1 MKRFLK
7 LFLLSALLFVLT
19 TVSGQSYTTVVNAHS
34 HNDYLRNVPF
44 YTAYSQRFAS
54 IEADIFA
61 VDGELF
67 VAHDR
72 EDITPLRTF
81 RALYLEPIV
90 REMKLK
96 GEKGYPEG
104 SGFQLLIDLK
114 TGYEETLPLL
124 QEQLMEFREC
134 FDTRNNPSAVRVV
147 ISGARPEPRYFGDFD
162 DIIWFDG
169 RLDENYTPEQKERV
183 AMMSLPFS
191 QFSKW
196 NGLGRMV
203 HPEYD
208 AVKAVVDKVHS
219 QGMKIRFWGC
229 PDTKTTWNCFIKL
242 GVDYLNTDKPEALA
256 QFLAAY
262 KKNSYTVANRH
273 AIYTPALP
281 DGNSE
286 KKPKNIILLI
296 SDGGGINHL
305 WAAATVNG
313 GMLNILKMKNI
324 GLLKNDPLDDYTTDS
339 AGAGSALATGRKS
352 RNRHIGT
359 DTLGN
364 PVRNIVELLAGK
376 GMRTAI
382 ITNDGI
388 TGATPAAFYAHQD
401 ERDKS
406 LEISYD
412 LLESPADIIVGS
424 CEKLVREPGSLKS
437 ELNARG
443 VAVVELAAV
452 DRFDITR
459 RAVCHGSDDKA
470 AGFRVIEDALPK
482 VLSAFSSSSKGFF
495 IMAEGAK
502 IDKGGHANDM
512 ETVVD
517 EYLSFDKVVGKALEF
532 ADKNKETLVIVVS
545 DHETGGLTLIDGDYR
560 NGKILGDFST
570 PDHTGTPVLLFAY
583 GASARKFCGFDE
595 IVSIYEKI
603 RQLLK

>member
-1 MKRFLK
+1 MKRFFK
-7 LFLLSALLFVLT
+7 ALLLPALLLMLT
-19 TVSGQSYTTVVNAHS
+19 TVSGQSYTPVTNAHS
-34 HNDYLRNVPF
+34 HNDYLHNVPF

-72 EDITPLRTF
+72 KDITSLRTF
-81 RALYLEPIV
+81 RTLYLEPIV
-90 REMKLK
+90 REMELN
-96 GEKGYPEG
+96 GGKGYPEG
-104 SGFQLLIDLK
+104 NGFQLLIDLK
-114 TGYEETLPLL
+114 TGYKETLPLL
-124 QEQLMEFREC
+124 QKQLMEYRDC
-134 FDTRNNPSAVRVV
+134 FDTRNNLAAVRVV
-147 ISGARPEPRYFGDFD
+147 ISGARPEPQYFGDYD

-169 RLDENYTPEQKERV
+169 RLDENYTPEQKQRV
-183 AMMSLPFS
+183 ALMSLPFFH
-191 QFSKW
+191 FSKW

-208 AVKAVVDKVHS
+208 AVKAVVDKIHS
-219 QGMKIRFWGC
+219 EGMKIRFWGC
-229 PDTKTTWNCFIKL
+229 PDTKTAWNCFIKL
-242 GVDYLNTDKPEALA
+242 GVDFLNTDRPEALA
-256 QFLAAY
+256 QFLNAY
-262 KKNSYTVANRH
+262 QQNSYTMATRH
-273 AIYTPALP
+273 EIYTPLLP
-281 DGNSE
+281 GGSSE
-286 KKPKNIILLI
+286 KKPKNVILLI

-313 GMLNILKMKNI
+313 GMLNILQMKNV

-352 RNRHIGT
+352 RNRYIGT

-364 PVRNIVELLAGK
+364 PVQNIVELLAGK
-376 GMRTAI
+376 GMHTAI

-388 TGATPAAFYAHQD
+388 TGATPSAFYAHQD

-412 LLESPADIIVGS
+412 LLKTPADIVVGS
-424 CEKLVREPGSLKS
+424 CEKLVREPNSLKS
-437 ELNARG
+437 ELNAKG
-443 VAVVELAAV
+443 VAVVELPAV

-459 RAVCHGSDDKA
+459 RTVCHGGDDKA
-470 AGFRVIEDALPK
+470 AGFRVIENALPK
-482 VLSAFSSSSKGFF
+482 VLSAFSSTSKGFF
-495 IMAEGAK
+495 IMTEGAK

-512 ETVVD
+512 GTVVD

-570 PDHTGTPVLLFAY
+570 PDHTGTPVLVFAY

-595 IVSIYEKI
+595 NTSLYEKI